1 MSDTDVY
8 VSPTRVPATIALV
21 LAVVGAG
28 VMAWS
33 FVNGISAAL
42 DASGSGA
49 TLYIVVFLVAAVLVL
64 AGLVISIVC
73 LARGLARGIALLA
86 LLVSIAPIV
95 AVIILRVVATA

>member
-28 VMAWS
+28 AMAWS

-49 TLYIVVFLVAAVLVL
+49 TPYIVVFLVAAVLVL

>member
-33 FVNGISAAL
+33 ASKERILPRKTDAASPDGL
-42 DASGSGA
+42 GHPRPAPDPSLRDQRDDALA
-49 TLYIVVFLVAAVLVL
+49 VFLLKV
-64 AGLVISIVC
+64 
-73 LARGLARGIALLA
+73 
-86 LLVSIAPIV
+86 
-95 AVIILRVVATA
+95 RV